1 MMTREKHILLTFW
14 SHSVLLKVNQYTQSN
29 LMIYNLS
36 MLKKILVINFS
47 DKIIYFLRNF
57 QIMIFYWKLSAMKE
71 LSNDL

>member
-1 MMTREKHILLTFW
+1 MMTQEKHILLTFW
-14 SHSVLLKVNQYTQSN
+14 SHSVLLKVIQYTQSN